1 MRIGLALFPGLC
13 QLDMTGPHEV
23 LVRLPGAQVEV
34 VARTGAPV
42 ATDRGLT
49 ITPDTTLADAPQYD
63 VFVMPSGPGQQE
75 LMDDEDW
82 LGFLREQA
90 GGAQVMM
97 GVCTGAL
104 VMGAA
109 GLLRGYQA
117 TTHWSCHDLL
127 ALLGAEP
134 VDRRVVIDRDRLTAA
149 GVTSGIDGA
158 LALARMLCGREVT
171 ERIQLGMEYRPEPP
185 TDAGSPRTAPAD
197 LVAAMRASGAALYH
211 ARRQSCLQAVG
222 RLGHDQR
229 PFPPPGGGSGRGA
242 ERHPPTPKR
251 RPR

>member
-34 VARTGAPV
+34 VAKTSAPV

-49 ITPDTTLADAPQYD
+49 ITPDVALADAPQYD
-63 VFVMPSGPGQQE
+63 VFVMPGGPGQQE
-75 LMDDEDW
+75 LMEDADW
-82 LGFLREQA
+82 LGFLRTQA
-90 GGAQVMM
+90 ESASVMM
-97 GVCTGAL
+97 GVCTGSL

-109 GLLRGYQA
+109 GLLRGYKA

-134 VDRRVVIDRDRLTAA
+134 VDQRVVIDRDRVTAA

-158 LALARMLCGREVT
+158 LALTEMLLGRET
-171 ERIQLGMEYRPEPP
+171 AERIQLAMEYQPEPP
-185 TDAGSPRTAPAD
+185 TQAGSPRTAPAD
-197 LVAAMRASGAALYH
+197 LVADMRASGTTLYN
-211 ARRQSCLQAVG
+211 ARRQSCIAAAR
-222 RLGHDQR
+222 RLAID
-229 PFPPPGGGSGRGA
+229 
-242 ERHPPTPKR
+242 
-251 RPR
+251 

>member
-23 LVRLPGAQVEV
+23 LVRLPGARVEV
-34 VARTGAPV
+34 VARTSAPV

-63 VFVMPSGPGQQE
+63 VFVMPGGAGQQD
-75 LMDDEDW
+75 LMEDADW
-82 LGFLREQA
+82 LDFLQA
-90 GGAQVMM
+90 QAEGAKVMM

-158 LALARMLCGREVT
+158 LALAAELHGRKT
-171 ERIQLGMEYRPEPP
+171 AERIQLAMEYQPEPP
-185 TDAGSPRTAPAD
+185 TDAGSPRTAPPA
-197 LVAAMRASGAALYH
+197 LLAEMRAKGAKLYQARKQACH
-211 ARRQSCLQAVG
+211 QAARRLAT
-222 RLGHDQR
+222 D
-229 PFPPPGGGSGRGA
+229 
-242 ERHPPTPKR
+242 
-251 RPR
+251 